1 MKAGAQSLPDLHTL
15 PRPIPLRAAKGG
27 KASFRVGVLPDA
39 NVMSLRARMALGSC
53 GTVASRQEQGHPAPG

>member
-1 MKAGAQSLPDLHTL
+1 
-15 PRPIPLRAAKGG
+15 
-27 KASFRVGVLPDA
+27 VGVLPDA